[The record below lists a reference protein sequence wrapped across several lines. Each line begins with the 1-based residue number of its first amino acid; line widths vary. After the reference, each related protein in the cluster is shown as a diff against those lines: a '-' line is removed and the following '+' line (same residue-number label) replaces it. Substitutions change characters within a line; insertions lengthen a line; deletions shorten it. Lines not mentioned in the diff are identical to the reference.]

1 MPNYTWNYIS
11 ANPDTIVKMKKKY
24 YASEERPFDFNK
36 LVPMPESLDVESGSS
51 NDLDIYYYLS
61 EKLSIPVEEMKKHSL
76 TMLLLS
82 NHFSTEW
89 IDEIYKRIV
98 KRIKAGEYPNYETG
112 RTLVDNWKK
121 YGAKT
126 WYEWCNKNW
135 GTKWNAFEVCWNEN
149 SIEFTTAWRA
159 PEPIFKKMCEDF
171 PGSELLFTCE
181 YEEGYTAIYE
191 EQNGKLKFIKCEE
204 NYDPEEDD
212 DAAAG

>member
-121 YGAKT
+121 YAGMNGVIKT
-126 WYEWCNKNW
+126 
-135 GTKWNAFEVCWNEN
+135 G
-149 SIEFTTAWRA
+149 
-159 PEPIFKKMCEDF
+159 
-171 PGSELLFTCE
+171 EL
-181 YEEGYTAIYE
+181 
-191 EQNGKLKFIKCEE
+191 NGMLLKFVGMKIQLNLQLPGGRQNQFSKRCVKTSPVPSYCSHA
-204 NYDPEEDD
+204 NTKKVIRLSMKSKT
-212 DAAAG
+212 GN